1 MASDFSVGLPSGNNN
16 GNVKPDLGRL
26 TRSWLQLPR
35 RWGVGNDG
43 KLPWRLPSDM
53 KFFKEVTMGT
63 SERGKKNAVVMGRK
77 TWESIP
83 SEYQPLTGRLNV
95 VLTHLRMFS

>member
-63 SERGKKNAVVMGRK
+63 SEPGKKNAVVMGGKKRGK
-77 TWESIP
+77 AFHLSINLLLAA
-83 SEYQPLTGRLNV
+83 SML
-95 VLTHLRMFS
+95 F